1 MMAALRPTL
10 DSKSKKKKA
19 LNFKSNSPSS
29 TPFLRNNPDKQSQ
42 GIHSPSSVLEDRHSR
57 KSSPALHGNT
67 IKHLGKMIKAG
78 SEDSFNVNLISDEE
92 PQKEIKKKENQTLKQ
107 IFSLQEIQ

>member
-1 MMAALRPTL
+1 
-10 DSKSKKKKA
+10 
-19 LNFKSNSPSS
+19 
-29 TPFLRNNPDKQSQ
+29 
-42 GIHSPSSVLEDRHSR
+42 
-57 KSSPALHGNT
+57 
-67 IKHLGKMIKAG
+67 MIKAG